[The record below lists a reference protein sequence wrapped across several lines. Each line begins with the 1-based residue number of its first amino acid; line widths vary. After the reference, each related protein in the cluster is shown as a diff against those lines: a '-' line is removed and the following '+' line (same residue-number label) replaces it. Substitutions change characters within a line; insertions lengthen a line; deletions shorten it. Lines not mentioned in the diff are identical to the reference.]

1 MSQDNS
7 HAHDTEHHGH
17 YIVPA
22 AAYVAVFIGLLI
34 LTVVTVAVAQVD
46 LGPANLPVAML
57 VATLKASLVALIFM
71 QLKYDNR
78 LNALVFVFGLLFLA
92 LFFLFTLLDVFSREY
107 IEPRLGNHTIQAEEV
122 RAMQN
127 KAADTSGVNSPVKP
141 GGIAAD
147 MPPKDEWVPPPPPPT
162 LPDGGLPDG
171 GLPVEGSVPGSEPG
185 AVAVPG
191 SEGQAV
197 PPGGGPATVAPAAPT
212 AP

>member
-7 HAHDTEHHGH
+7 HAHETEHHGH

-46 LGPANLPVAML
+46 LGPANMPVAML

-107 IEPRLGNHTIQAEEV
+107 IEPRLGNHTVPAEVVQA
-122 RAMQN
+122 MKN
-127 KAADTSGVNSPVKP
+127 KAADTSGVNSPAKP
-141 GGIAAD
+141 GGIGAD
-147 MPPKDEWVPPPPPPT
+147 MPSKDEWVPPPPPPT
-162 LPDGGLPDG
+162 LPDGGLP
-171 GLPVEGSVPGSEPG
+171 VEGSVPGSEPG
-185 AVAVPG
+185 AEAAPG
-191 SEGQAV
+191 SEGQVV